1 MRIILAP
8 NPILREK
15 CEPINPAQIADLK
28 TTALQMAELMYA
40 SEGCGLAAP
49 QVGISKRLIVVD
61 VTPLDEDGNIA
72 EKNPVFYI
80 NPVVKKLWGDQE
92 TDDEG
97 CLSIPG
103 IHVPIPR
110 FNRIK
115 VEALDLDGQPFT
127 VSAEGFHARALQHE
141 LDHLEGITMFEHIE
155 PIERIEMFKEYEA
168 ALAAGAKPGDTSMP
182 TSQQMPSNP
191 SATSADTA
199 PQAKATPHPKIV
211 T

>member
-15 CEPINPAQIADLK
+15 CEPFDPAEIPQIRS
-28 TTALQMAELMYA
+28 TAQEMAELMYA
-40 SEGCGLAAP
+40 NEGCGLAAP
-49 QVGISKRLIVVD
+49 QVGLGKRLIVVD
-61 VTPLDEDGNIA
+61 VTPLDEDGNIV

-80 NPVVKKLWGDQE
+80 NPVVKRLWGGQE

-110 FNRIK
+110 YNNIK
-115 VEALDLDGQPFT
+115 VEALDLNGQPFT
-127 VSAEGFHARALQHE
+127 VTAEGFHARAIQHE
-141 LDHLEGITMFEHIE
+141 LDHLEGITMFEHID
-155 PIERIEMFKEYEA
+155 PIGRIEMFKEYEA
-168 ALAAGAKPGDTSMP
+168 ALEAGAKPGDTSP
-182 TSQQMPSNP
+182 PIPSEVTSNP
-191 SATSADTA
+191 GDPSSKAA
-199 PQAKATPHPKIV
+199 PHHKIV